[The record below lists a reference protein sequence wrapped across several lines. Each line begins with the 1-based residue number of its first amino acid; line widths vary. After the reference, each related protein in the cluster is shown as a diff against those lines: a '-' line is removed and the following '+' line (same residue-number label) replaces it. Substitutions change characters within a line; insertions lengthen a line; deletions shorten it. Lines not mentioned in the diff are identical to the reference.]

1 MKYAIPV
8 SGGMLSPHFGHC
20 EQFAL
25 IDADE
30 NNKNI
35 LKKEMVAAPPHQP
48 GLLPPWL
55 AKQGVQVVIA
65 GGMGASAISL
75 FQQNGINV
83 MLGAPAADPEKVVTD
98 YLNGKLETGNNSCDH

>member
-8 SGGMLSPHFGHC
+8 SGGILAAHFGHC

-30 NNKNI
+30 NSKSI

-65 GGMGASAISL
+65 GGMGANAISL

-83 MLGAPAADPEKVVTD
+83 LLGAPAAAPEKVVSD
-98 YLNGKLETGNNSCDH
+98 YLNGSLMVGDNLCDH

>member
-8 SGGMLSPHFGHC
+8 TGGILSAHFGHC

-25 IDADE
+25 IQADE
-30 NNKNI
+30 KSRTI
-35 LKKEMVAAPPHQP
+35 LKKELLPSPGHQP
-48 GLLPPWL
+48 GFLPQWL
-55 AKQGVQVVIA
+55 AGKGVEVVIA

-83 MLGAPAADPEKVVTD
+83 QLGAPSADPESVIAD
-98 YLNGKLETGNNSCDH
+98 YLNGNLATGDNRCDH

>member
-8 SGGMLSPHFGHC
+8 SGGMLSSHFGHC

-30 NNKNI
+30 KNKII
-35 LKKEMVAAPPHQP
+35 LGKEIIPSPGHQP
-48 GLLPPWL
+48 GFLPPWL
-55 AKQGVQVVIA
+55 ARQGVEVVIA
-65 GGMGASAISL
+65 GGMGPSAISL

-83 MLGAPAADPEKVVTD
+83 LLGAQPADPEKVVTD
-98 YLNGKLETGNNSCDH
+98 YLNGKLVIGDNTCDH

>member
-1 MKYAIPV
+1 MRYAIPV
-8 SGGMLSPHFGHC
+8 SAGVLSPHFGHC

-30 NNKNI
+30 NKKSI

-55 AKQGVQVVIA
+55 AGQGVQVVIA
-65 GGMGASAISL
+65 GGMGGNAISL

-83 MLGAPAADPEKVVTD
+83 LLGAPSDTPEKVVID
-98 YLNGKLETGNNSCDH
+98 YLQGRLVTGDNRCDH

>member
-8 SGGMLSPHFGHC
+8 NGGILSAHFGHC

-30 NNKNI
+30 NSKAI
-35 LKKEMVAAPPHQP
+35 IRKELVDSPGHQP
-48 GLLPPWL
+48 GFLPPWL
-55 AKQGVQVVIA
+55 AKQGVQVVIS
-65 GGMGASAISL
+65 GGMGSSAISL

-83 MLGAPAADPEKVVTD
+83 LLGAPSIDPEKVVID
-98 YLNGKLETGNNSCDH
+98 YLNGNLMVSDNRCDH

>member
-8 SGGMLSPHFGHC
+8 TRGILSAHFGHC

-30 NNKNI
+30 NSKNI

-65 GGMGASAISL
+65 GGMGMNAVNI

-83 MLGAPAADPEKVVTD
+83 LLGAPEADPEKVVID
-98 YLNGKLETGNNSCDH
+98 YLNGNLVLGDNRCDH

>member
-8 SGGMLSPHFGHC
+8 SEGKLSAHFGHC

-30 NNKNI
+30 KNKSI
-35 LKKEMVAAPPHQP
+35 LHKEMVSSPGHQP
-48 GLLPPWL
+48 GFLPPWL

-75 FQQNGINV
+75 FQQNNINV
-83 MLGAPAADPEKVVTD
+83 MLGAPTDDPETIVID
-98 YLNGKLETGNNSCDH
+98 HLNGTLATEGNSCDH